1 MGEVGSISIAP
12 ETTAT
17 LSYKPI
23 EEFDPITEAVRANF
37 VLVIPAN
44 SPYKTLKDFVDAA
57 KSNTDRFNIATFG
70 AATPGHFGAEMLP
83 EAGGFKIEPVHY
95 RPTALALP
103 AITIGQ

>member
-44 SPYKTLKDFVDAA
+44 APYKTLKEFVDAA
-57 KSNTDRFNIATFG
+57 KSNTDRFIIATFG
-70 AATPGHFGAEMLP
+70 ARTPGHFGAEML
-83 EAGGFKIEPVHY
+83 ADDGGFKIEQ
-95 RPTALALP
+95 
-103 AITIGQ
+103 IGRAKCRERVDQNV